1 MFRGVFFG
9 FFVFFRWLFHFM
21 EKSKFKP
28 NGFALF
34 PFLIFVVVYLGIGVT
49 LVAKGD
55 PMGFYGFKGPV
66 AVIVGIIAA
75 FLMHKGSI
83 DEKFDA
89 LVKGCGDANII
100 TMCIIYILAGAFSVV
115 SKQMGGVDSTVNL
128 GLTLIPPNF
137 VTAGLF
143 IICCFLSIAT
153 GTSVGTIAAV
163 GPIAVGFAEKAGIS
177 MPLMIASMVG
187 GAMFGDNLSIIS
199 DTTIAATRTQNV
211 DMRDKFRV
219 NIALALPAAILTVIL
234 LLIFG
239 RPSVTPQI
247 ESLEFNIIKVLPYVF
262 VLVAAIA
269 GLNVFA
275 VLLGGILFSGIIGMA
290 YGAFDALQ
298 WTNHMYDGFNGMF
311 EIFLLSM
318 LTGGLAYMVSQAG
331 GMEWLLQKIK
341 GMVKGKK
348 SAELGIGALTL
359 LTDAATANNTVA
371 IIIDGPIA
379 KEMCEEFKVDPRRS
393 ASLLDAFS
401 CVMQGL
407 IPYGAQLLIAC
418 SFTNGLVN
426 PVGLIPLLWY
436 QLLLALFLTLSIFFP
451 FANGYIKKHPWNFEE
466 WKAVKAK

>member
-1 MFRGVFFG
+1 
-9 FFVFFRWLFHFM
+9 M

-28 NGFALF
+28 NGFALV

-393 ASLLDAFS
+393 DSLLDAFS

>member
-1 MFRGVFFG
+1 M
-9 FFVFFRWLFHFM
+9 
-21 EKSKFKP
+21 
-28 NGFALF
+28 
-34 PFLIFVVVYLGIGVT
+34 
-49 LVAKGD
+49 
-55 PMGFYGFKGPV
+55 
-66 AVIVGIIAA
+66 
-75 FLMHKGSI
+75 
-83 DEKFDA
+83 
-89 LVKGCGDANII
+89 
-100 TMCIIYILAGAFSVV
+100 
-115 SKQMGGVDSTVNL
+115 
-128 GLTLIPPNF
+128 
-137 VTAGLF
+137 
-143 IICCFLSIAT
+143 
-153 GTSVGTIAAV
+153 
-163 GPIAVGFAEKAGIS
+163 
-177 MPLMIASMVG
+177 
-187 GAMFGDNLSIIS
+187 
-199 DTTIAATRTQNV
+199 
-211 DMRDKFRV
+211 
-219 NIALALPAAILTVIL
+219 
-234 LLIFG
+234 
-239 RPSVTPQI
+239 
-247 ESLEFNIIKVLPYVF
+247 
-262 VLVAAIA
+262 VAAIA

-436 QLLLALFLTLSIFFP
+436 QLLLAVFLILSIFFP
-451 FANGYIKKHPWNFEE
+451 FADGYIKKHPWNFEE

>member
-1 MFRGVFFG
+1 
-9 FFVFFRWLFHFM
+9 M

-28 NGFALF
+28 NGVALV

-275 VLLGGILFSGIIGMA
+275 FLLGGILFSGIIGMA

>member
-1 MFRGVFFG
+1 
-9 FFVFFRWLFHFM
+9 M

-28 NGFALF
+28 NGVALV

-187 GAMFGDNLSIIS
+187 GAMFGDNLLIIS

>member
-1 MFRGVFFG
+1 
-9 FFVFFRWLFHFM
+9 M

-28 NGFALF
+28 NGVALV

-348 SAELGIGALTL
+348 FAELGIGALTL

>member
-1 MFRGVFFG
+1 
-9 FFVFFRWLFHFM
+9 M

-28 NGFALF
+28 NGVALV

-187 GAMFGDNLSIIS
+187 GTMFGDNLSIIS
-199 DTTIAATRTQNV
+199 DTAIAATRTQNV

-436 QLLLALFLTLSIFFP
+436 QVLLALFLTLSIFFP

>member
-1 MFRGVFFG
+1 
-9 FFVFFRWLFHFM
+9 M
-21 EKSKFKP
+21 EKAEFKP
-28 NGFALF
+28 NGRALL
-34 PFLIFVVVYLGIGVT
+34 PFLIFVVSYLGIGIT

-55 PMGFYGFKGPV
+55 PMGFYGFKGPI
-66 AVIVGIIAA
+66 AVIIGIIAA
-75 FLMHKGSI
+75 FLLHKGSI
-83 DEKFDA
+83 DEKFDS
-89 LVKGCGDANII
+89 LVRGCGDSNII

-128 GLTLIPPNF
+128 GLTLIPPAF

-143 IICCFLSIAT
+143 IICCFLSVSM

-163 GPIAVGFAEKAGIS
+163 GPIAVGFAEKAGLS
-177 MPLMIASMVG
+177 MPLLIAAMIG

-211 DMRDKFRV
+211 NMRDKFRV
-219 NIALALPAAILTVIL
+219 NAVLAVPAAIVTAVL

-239 RPSVTPQI
+239 RPAAPPPVQ
-247 ESLEFNIIKVLPYVF
+247 SLEFNIVKVLPYVF
-262 VLVAAIA
+262 VLITAVA
-269 GLNVFA
+269 GLNVFI
-275 VLLGGILFSGIIGMA
+275 VLLGGIIFSGAVGIA

-298 WTNHMYDGFNGMF
+298 WTNHMYEGFNGMF

-318 LTGGLAYMVSQAG
+318 LTGGLAYMVSRAG

-341 GMVKGKK
+341 GMMRGKK
-348 SAELGIGALTL
+348 SAELGIGVLTMI
-359 LTDAATANNTVA
+359 TDAATANNTVA

-401 CVMQGL
+401 CVMQGI

-418 SFTNGLVN
+418 SFTKGAVN
-426 PVGLIPLLWY
+426 PVSLIPLLWY
-436 QLLLALFLTLSIFFP
+436 PQALCFFLVLSIFFP
-451 FANGYIKKHPWNFEE
+451 FANGYIKKHPWNFQE
-466 WKAVKAK
+466 WKA

>member
-1 MFRGVFFG
+1 
-9 FFVFFRWLFHFM
+9 M

-28 NGFALF
+28 NGVALV

-451 FANGYIKKHPWNFEE
+451 FVNGYIKKHPWNFEE

>member
-1 MFRGVFFG
+1 
-9 FFVFFRWLFHFM
+9 M

-28 NGFALF
+28 NGLALL

-55 PMGFYGFKGPV
+55 PMGFYGFKGPI

-100 TMCIIYILAGAFSVV
+100 TMCIIYILAGTFSVV

-219 NIALALPAAILTVIL
+219 NMALALPAAILTLIL

-247 ESLEFNIIKVLPYVF
+247 ESLEFNIVKVLPYVF

-290 YGAFDALQ
+290 YGAFNALE

-341 GMVKGKK
+341 GMVKGQK

-436 QLLLALFLTLSIFFP
+436 QLLLAVFLTLSIFFP

>member
-1 MFRGVFFG
+1 
-9 FFVFFRWLFHFM
+9 M
-21 EKSKFKP
+21 EKSKIKP
-28 NGFALF
+28 NGLALL

-55 PMGFYGFKGPV
+55 PMGFYGFKGPI

-83 DEKFDA
+83 NEKFDA
-89 LVKGCGDANII
+89 LIKGCGDENII

-128 GLTLIPPNF
+128 GLTLIPANF

-177 MPLMIASMVG
+177 MPLMVAAMVG

-211 DMRDKFRV
+211 EMRDKFRV
-219 NIALALPAAILTVIL
+219 NIALALPAALITLVL

-239 RPSVTPQI
+239 RPAVPPQI
-247 ESLEFNIIKVLPYVF
+247 ESLEFNIVKVLPYIF

-269 GLNVFA
+269 GLNVFV
-275 VLLGGILFSGIIGMA
+275 VLLGGIVFSGVIGMA
-290 YGAFDALQ
+290 YGAFNPLQ
-298 WTNHMYDGFNGMF
+298 WTNHIYDGFSGMF

-318 LTGGLAYMVSQAG
+318 LTGGLAYMVTQAG

-341 GMVKGKK
+341 GMVKGRK

-359 LTDAATANNTVA
+359 ITDAATANNTVA

-418 SFTNGLVN
+418 SFTNGLVS
-426 PVGLIPLLWY
+426 PVGVIPLLWY
-436 QLLLALFLTLSIFFP
+436 QLLLAVLLTLSIFFP
-451 FANGYIKKHPWNFEE
+451 FADGYIKKHPWNFEE
-466 WKAVKAK
+466 WKPVKAK

>member
-1 MFRGVFFG
+1 
-9 FFVFFRWLFHFM
+9 M

-28 NGFALF
+28 NGVALV

-348 SAELGIGALTL
+348 SAELGIGALIL

>member
-1 MFRGVFFG
+1 
-9 FFVFFRWLFHFM
+9 M
-21 EKSKFKP
+21 EKSKIKP
-28 NGFALF
+28 NGLALL

-55 PMGFYGFKGPV
+55 PMGFYGFKGPI

-163 GPIAVGFAEKAGIS
+163 GPIAVGFAEKAGIA

-247 ESLEFNIIKVLPYVF
+247 ESLEFNIVKVLPYVF

-341 GMVKGKK
+341 GMVKGQK

-436 QLLLALFLTLSIFFP
+436 QLLLAVFLILSIFFP
-451 FANGYIKKHPWNFEE
+451 FADGYIKKHPWNFEE

>member
-1 MFRGVFFG
+1 
-9 FFVFFRWLFHFM
+9 M
-21 EKSKFKP
+21 EKSKVKP
-28 NGFALF
+28 NGFALI
-34 PFLIFVVVYLGIGVT
+34 PFLIFVVAYLGIGVT

-55 PMGFYGFKGPV
+55 PMGFYGFKGPI

-75 FLMHKGSI
+75 FFMNKGSI
-83 DEKFDA
+83 NGKFDTF
-89 LVKGCGDANII
+89 VKGCGDANII

-137 VTAGLF
+137 VAAGLF

-177 MPLMIASMVG
+177 MPLMIAAMVG

-219 NIALALPAAILTVIL
+219 NLMLALPAAVLTIIL

-239 RPSVTPQI
+239 RPVTTPQLQ
-247 ESLEFNIIKVLPYVF
+247 SLDFNIVKVLPYIF
-262 VLVAAIA
+262 VLVAAVA
-269 GLNVFA
+269 GVNVFI
-275 VLLGGILFSGIIGMA
+275 VLLGGIVFSGVIGIG
-290 YGAFDALQ
+290 YGSFNALE
-298 WTNHMYDGFNGMF
+298 WTYHMYDGFNGMF

-318 LTGGLAYMVSQAG
+318 LTGGLAYMVTEAG
-331 GMEWLLQKIK
+331 GMEWLLTKIK
-341 GMVKGKK
+341 GLVKGRK
-348 SAELGIGALTL
+348 SAEMSIGLLTL
-359 LTDAATANNTVA
+359 VTDAATANNTVA

-418 SFTNGLVN
+418 SFTAGAVN
-426 PVGLIPLLWY
+426 PISLIPLLWY
-436 QLLLALFLTLSIFFP
+436 QLLLAAFLILSVFFP
-451 FANGYIKKHPWNFEE
+451 FANGYIKKNPWNFEA
-466 WKAVKAK
+466 WKPQKTGK